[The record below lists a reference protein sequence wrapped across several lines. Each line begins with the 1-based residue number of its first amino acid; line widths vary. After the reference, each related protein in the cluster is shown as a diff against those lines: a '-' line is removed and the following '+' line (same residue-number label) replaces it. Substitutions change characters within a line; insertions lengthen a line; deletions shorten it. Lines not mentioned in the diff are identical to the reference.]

1 MVVGSD
7 YDVAMKKVDM
17 SAESILVIQ
26 YDQRKIRCEEANNIF
41 QAAKRIVGERK
52 VLMIPDIGVIATW
65 DKRTLT
71 KLRVYIDGLLEATPN
86 KEEGN
91 T

>member
-26 YDQRKIRCEEANNIF
+26 YDQKKIRCEEANNIF
-41 QAAKRIVGERK
+41 KAAKRIVGEQK
-52 VLMIPDIGVIATW
+52 VLMIPDVCQINMWT
-65 DKRTLT
+65 KREMAM
-71 KLRVYIDGLLEATPN
+71 LRDYIDRCLDDKKGCVQ
-86 KEEGN
+86 
-91 T
+91 

>member
-26 YDQRKIRCEEANNIF
+26 YDQKKIRCEEANNIF
-41 QAAKRIVGERK
+41 KAAKRIAGEQK
-52 VLMIPDIGVIATW
+52 VLMIPDLCNIAMWTKRELMMVRDCIDRRLD
-65 DKRTLT
+65 DK
-71 KLRVYIDGLLEATPN
+71 KGCVQ
-86 KEEGN
+86 
-91 T
+91 